1 MIFLLNLIKIEI
13 KRMLRFLPHIMVGAL
28 ALCFIIGI
36 ISFSASKLLYE
47 EKNKNKV
54 NIALSMPKDENSS
67 KLMISILKDMKSIK
81 ENCNFIE
88 VNNEEAAYE
97 MVENG
102 DAYGAII
109 IPKHFVKDILD
120 GTNTPA
126 TVVLPDKSSIEA
138 MLIKDL
144 IDAGTKSL
152 ASAQAG
158 IYSIAY
164 EYEGIFNERL
174 TKELQDDINIKY
186 FDHTLA
192 RESYFKHKVISAT
205 GDLTVFQYY
214 ISSGIVLFMLLLG
227 MGFSKALSPNNNAF
241 YEKLKPYGISKGII
255 ILNRIISIFVVY
267 IIISFIIFGI
277 YAAIANYFELEI
289 LNFKIRDYIL
299 FLLVMLCTAS
309 FIVSIFTVGE
319 SQISGVLLLFIITI
333 AMNYISGG
341 FIPTVFLPK
350 AIQSL
355 APYMLTNILAKQVG
369 NIFLEEV
376 SIKGFFSIIG
386 VTIGIYII
394 TIIIITVKDK
404 VKIIIENKA
413 FYDLKK
419 QIIKIKWGKR

>member
-13 KRMLRFLPHIMVGAL
+13 KRVLRFLPHIMAGAL

-54 NIALSMPKDENSS
+54 NIALSMPKDEKSA

-88 VNNEEAAYE
+88 VDNEETAYK
-97 MVENG
+97 MVKDN

-126 TVVLPDKSSIEA
+126 TVILPDKSSIEA

-158 IYSIAY
+158 IYAITY
-164 EYEGIFNERL
+164 EYEEIFHERL
-174 TKELQDDINIKY
+174 TKELQDSINIKY

-205 GDLTVFQYY
+205 GDLTAFQYY

-255 ILNRIISIFVVY
+255 ILNRIISIFVIY

-277 YAAIANYFELEI
+277 YVAISNYFELEI
-289 LNFKIRDYIL
+289 LSFKIRDYIL
-299 FLLVMLCTAS
+299 LLVVMLCTAS
-309 FIVSIFTVGE
+309 FIVSIFTVAE
-319 SQISGVLLLFIITI
+319 SQISGSLLLFITTV

-355 APYMLTNILAKQVG
+355 APYMLTNILAKQIG
-369 NIFLEEV
+369 NVFLEEV
-376 SIKGFFSIIG
+376 NIKGFLLVIG
-386 VTIGIYII
+386 ATIGIYII
-394 TIIIITVKDK
+394 TIIIIDIKDK
-404 VKIIIENKA
+404 SKIIFANKV
-413 FYDLKK
+413 FYDLKE